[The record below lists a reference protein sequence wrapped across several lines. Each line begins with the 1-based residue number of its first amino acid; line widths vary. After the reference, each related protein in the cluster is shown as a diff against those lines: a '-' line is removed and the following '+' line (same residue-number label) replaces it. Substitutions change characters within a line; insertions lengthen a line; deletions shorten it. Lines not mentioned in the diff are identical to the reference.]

1 MALKIC
7 FKTTSIYFIRL
18 SNSLFCEYVFRI
30 IMFVG
35 QLFSLMIFN
44 SFLLK
49 TWHEWVI
56 KQRLIKFY
64 LVMNP
69 ESISHDKLFNMFSE
83 VQ

>member
-7 FKTTSIYFIRL
+7 YKTTSIYFIRL

-30 IMFVG
+30 ILFVG

-49 TWHEWVI
+49 T
-56 KQRLIKFY
+56 
-64 LVMNP
+64 
-69 ESISHDKLFNMFSE
+69 
-83 VQ
+83 